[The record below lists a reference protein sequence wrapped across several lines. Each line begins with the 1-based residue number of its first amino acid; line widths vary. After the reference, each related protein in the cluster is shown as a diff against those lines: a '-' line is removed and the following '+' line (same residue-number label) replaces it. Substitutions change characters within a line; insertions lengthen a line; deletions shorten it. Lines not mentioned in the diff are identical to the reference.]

1 MSDQWDMSN
10 VTSTQ
15 RWKVPADAELHWRSW
30 EPDQYLIYHAQSGD
44 THYLNT
50 VAAEVL
56 RYLQG
61 ESATADELT
70 KQLAGTVGMEP
81 DNALFNQIEQ
91 LLQQLD
97 GLGLIEP
104 VYVASEN
111 GSGAASNAASETPSE
126 TNKHES
132 S

>member
-1 MSDQWDMSN
+1 MSN

-30 EPDQYLIYHAQSGD
+30 EPDQFLIYHAQSGD

-61 ESATADELT
+61 QSATADELT
-70 KQLAGTVGMEP
+70 KQLASTVGMEP

-104 VYVASEN
+104 VYVATDSVPDTKN
-111 GSGAASNAASETPSE
+111 GAAKDSAHETPSE
-126 TNKHES
+126 TTKNES